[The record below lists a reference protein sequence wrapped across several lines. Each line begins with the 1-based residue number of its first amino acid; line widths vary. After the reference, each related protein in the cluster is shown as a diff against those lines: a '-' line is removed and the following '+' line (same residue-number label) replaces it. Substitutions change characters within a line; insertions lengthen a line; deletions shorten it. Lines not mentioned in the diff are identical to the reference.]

1 MLILAPGVPGCGFLK
16 GHMGRNRKYQS
27 AAIRFAPAIKAL
39 FLFILIGV
47 SGVGYVWQK
56 DVIYS
61 LAQQKKSHE
70 QRLEQWRIQNKLLRD
85 QLNFLSLPRVLESR
99 VKELNLG
106 LGPPLPEQ
114 IVRLSQGAGNFLA
127 PTPTLQA
134 PPPSL
139 WMAARGESSRTTNE
153 IGIP

>member
-1 MLILAPGVPGCGFLK
+1 MR
-16 GHMGRNRKYQS
+16 RNRKYQS

-39 FLFILIGV
+39 FLFILVGV

-56 DVIYS
+56 EVIYN
-61 LAQQKKSHE
+61 LAQQKKNHE

-85 QLNFLSLPRVLESR
+85 QLNYLSLPRVLESR

-114 IVRLSQGAGNFLA
+114 MVRLPQTTGEAAL
-127 PTPTLQA
+127 PTAVYQA
-134 PPPSL
+134 ASVSAWGPVR
-139 WMAARGESSRTTNE
+139 ADNVKTTNH
-153 IGIP
+153 ISFP